1 MLLELREV
9 AAEVGGRDLFAGVSG
24 RLEAGQRI
32 ALTGPNGIGKTTLLR
47 IISGVTEPAG
57 GEVSV
62 ARGSRIGYL
71 RQELELGEA
80 VTLWQYALGAGDGE
94 IAKLELRL
102 RRLEAELAEDQS
114 RLSAYGQALTTYE
127 QLGGYLWENRVR
139 STLRGLGFTL
149 EQETM
154 PAASLSG
161 GQKVRLALARL
172 LLEGP
177 DILLLDEPT
186 NHLDLPA
193 MAWLEE
199 TLRQYPG
206 GIIAASHDRA
216 FLRNVATAI
225 WDFSPLGFQ
234 TYAAGYDAYRLHLKR
249 QIMREEEESR
259 SREAERERLQA
270 YIRRYKAGNRSTQ
283 AHDRER
289 KLERLGPAASVHR
302 AGKLKLRFDGRPLGE
317 RTLFLQVRGLTQAYP
332 GRRLWHSL
340 EFSLAE
346 GGRLGIVG
354 RNGSGKTTLLEALRG
369 AFKPDAGQV
378 IWAPGTRLG
387 YLAQEVDVT
396 GETPLDALLRLPG
409 MTVFAAR
416 SLLARHLFQPEQIE
430 TPLEKLSGGERS
442 RLALAVLV
450 AEGANVL
457 LLDEPTNHLDLPAQ
471 ETLEEALLAF
481 GGTLV
486 LISHDRAL
494 LQRVTDRWLWLQ
506 GDGHWQI
513 TADFEELLGLAQ
525 TESERTATAREA
537 RPAPAKQRR
546 ARRSQLR
553 AEVAEQERLV
563 SEAEEARRSVEA
575 ELQSASGAKA
585 AELATRL
592 YELTQEIERRYGVWQ
607 AAQEALEAEAAE
619 ELRN

>member
-1 MLLELREV
+1 MLLEVRDV
-9 AAEVGGRDLFAGVSG
+9 SAEVGGRELFTGVSG
-24 RLEAGQRI
+24 RLDAGQRI

-47 IISGVTEPAG
+47 IIARVSERAG
-57 GEVSV
+57 GEIAV
-62 ARGSRIGYL
+62 ARGARLGYL
-71 RQELELGEA
+71 RQDLDLGDA

-94 IAKLELRL
+94 IARLEQRL
-102 RRLEAELAEDQS
+102 RRLESELGQDPS

-127 QLGGYLWENRVR
+127 QIGGYLWENRVR
-139 STLRGLGFTL
+139 STLRGLGFTP
-149 EQETM
+149 EQEAM
-154 PAASLSG
+154 PAAGLSG

-199 TLRQYPG
+199 TLRQYSG

-234 TYAAGYDAYRLHLKR
+234 TYAGAYDAYRLHLKR
-249 QIMREEEESR
+249 QMAHEEEEGR
-259 SREAERERLQA
+259 RRAAERARLEA

-289 KLERLGPAASVHR
+289 KLDRLGPAASVRH
-302 AGKLKLRFDGRPLGE
+302 AGRLRLRFDGRPLGE
-317 RTLFLQVRGLTQAYP
+317 RTLFLQLRGLAQAYP
-332 GRRLWHSL
+332 GRTLWQDL
-340 EFSLAE
+340 TFSLAE
-346 GGRLGIVG
+346 GGRLGVVG

-369 AFKPDAGQV
+369 TFKPERGEV
-378 IWAPGTRLG
+378 LWAPGTRLG
-387 YLAQEVDVT
+387 YLAQEVAVA

-409 MTVFAAR
+409 MTIYEAR
-416 SLLARHLFQPEQIE
+416 RLLARHLFQPEQIE
-430 TPLEKLSGGERS
+430 TPLAELSGGERS

-450 AEGANVL
+450 AQGANVL

-471 ETLEEALLAF
+471 EELEEALLAF
-481 GGTLV
+481 PGTLV

-494 LQRVTDRWLWLQ
+494 LERVTDRWLWLQ
-506 GDGHWQI
+506 GDGQWRL
-513 TADFEELLGLAQ
+513 TEDFEEILGLTQAEPEGTTTQHEAKPAQ
-525 TESERTATAREA
+525 
-537 RPAPAKQRR
+537 AKRRR

-563 SEAEEARRSVEA
+563 GAAESARKAIEA
-575 ELQSASGAKA
+575 ELQTAAGARS

-592 YELTQEIERRYGVWQ
+592 YELTQEIERLYGRWQ
-607 AAQEALEAEAAE
+607 SAQEALEAEDE
-619 ELRN
+619 ESLRN

>member
-1 MLLELREV
+1 MLLELQDV
-9 AAEVGGRDLFAGVSG
+9 SAEVGGRELFSGVFG
-24 RLEAGQRI
+24 RLEVGQRI

-47 IISGVTEPAG
+47 IIARVIEPAG
-57 GEVSV
+57 GAVTT
-62 ARGSRIGYL
+62 ARGARVGYL

-94 IAKLELRL
+94 IARLERRL
-102 RRLEAELAEDQS
+102 RRLEEELADDQS
-114 RLSAYGQALTTYE
+114 RLSAYGQALTHYE

-139 STLRGLGFTL
+139 ATLRGLGFTP
-149 EQETM
+149 EQEAM
-154 PAASLSG
+154 PAAGLSG

-172 LLEGP
+172 LLEAP
-177 DILLLDEPT
+177 DVLLLDEPT

-216 FLRNVATAI
+216 FLRNVATSI
-225 WDFSPLGFQ
+225 WDFSPFGFQ
-234 TYAAGYDAYRLHLKR
+234 TYAGGYDAYRLHLKR
-249 QIMREEEESR
+249 QIAREEEESR
-259 SREAERERLQA
+259 RREAERARLQA

-289 KLERLGPAASVHR
+289 KLERLAPAAQARHTGR
-302 AGKLKLRFDGRPLGE
+302 LRLRFDGHPLGE
-317 RTLFLQVRGLTQAYP
+317 RTLFLQVRGLCQSYP
-332 GRRLWHSL
+332 GRTLWRDL

-369 AFKPDAGQV
+369 TFRPEGGEV
-378 IWAPGTRLG
+378 LWAPGTRLG
-387 YLAQEVDVT
+387 YLAQEVSVVGD
-396 GETPLDALLRLPG
+396 TPLDALLRLPG
-409 MTVFAAR
+409 MTIFAAR
-416 SLLARHLFQPEQIE
+416 RLLARHLFQPEQIE
-430 TPLEKLSGGERS
+430 TPVGELSGGERS

-471 ETLEEALLAF
+471 EALEEALLSF
-481 GGTLV
+481 PGTLL

-506 GDGHWQI
+506 GDGRWQI
-513 TADFEELLGLAQ
+513 AEDFEEILGLTQA
-525 TESERTATAREA
+525 EAERPSGQREA
-537 RPAPAKQRR
+537 RPAPARQRR

-553 AEVAEQERLV
+553 AQVAEQERLV
-563 SEAEEARRSVEA
+563 VEA
-575 ELQSASGAKA
+575 ETARRAVEEELQLAAGARA

-592 YELTQEIERRYGVWQ
+592 FELSQEIERLYAVWE
-607 AAQEALEAEAAE
+607 AAQEALEAEAADE
-619 ELRN
+619 VRN

>member
-1 MLLELREV
+1 MLLELQDV
-9 AAEVGGRDLFAGVSG
+9 SAEVGGRELFTGVSG
-24 RLEAGQRI
+24 RLDAGQRI

-47 IISGVTEPAG
+47 IISRVIEPAAG
-57 GEVSV
+57 QVTT
-62 ARGSRIGYL
+62 ARGVRVGYL

-94 IAKLELRL
+94 IPRLERRL
-102 RRLEAELAEDQS
+102 RRLEAEVAEDQS
-114 RLSAYGQALTTYE
+114 RLAAYGQTLTTYE

-139 STLRGLGFTL
+139 GTLRGLGFTP
-149 EQETM
+149 EQEAM
-154 PAASLSG
+154 PAAGLSG

-186 NHLDLPA
+186 NHLDLPS

-199 TLRQYPG
+199 TLSQYSG
-206 GIIAASHDRA
+206 GIVAASHDRA

-225 WDFSPLGFQ
+225 WDFSPIGFQ
-234 TYAAGYDAYRLHLKR
+234 SYGGGYDAYRLHLRR
-249 QIMREEEESR
+249 QIARQEEESR
-259 SREAERERLQA
+259 RREAERERLQA
-270 YIRRYKAGNRSTQ
+270 YVRRYKAGNRATQ

-289 KLERLGPAASVHR
+289 KLERLAPAAALRH
-302 AGKLKLRFDGRPLGE
+302 AGKMRLRFEGRPLGE
-317 RTLFLQVRGLTQAYP
+317 RTLFLQVQGLSQSYP
-332 GRRLWHSL
+332 GRTLWQDL
-340 EFSLAE
+340 DFSLHE

-369 AFKPDAGQV
+369 TFKPQRGEV
-378 IWAPGTRLG
+378 LWAPGTRLG
-387 YLAQEVDVT
+387 YLAQEVAVG

-409 MTVFAAR
+409 MTIFAAR
-416 SLLARHLFQPEQIE
+416 RLLARHLFQPEQIE
-430 TPLEKLSGGERS
+430 TPLGQLSGGERS

-471 ETLEEALLAF
+471 ETLEEALLSF
-481 GGTLV
+481 PGTIL

-494 LQRVTDRWLWLQ
+494 LESVTDRWLWLQ

-513 TADFEELLGLAQ
+513 TEDFAEVLGLSQA
-525 TESERTATAREA
+525 EGERPLGPREP
-537 RPAPAKQRR
+537 RPAPGRQRR

-553 AEVAEQERLV
+553 GEVAEKERLV
-563 SEAEEARRSVEA
+563 GEAEAERRAVEA
-575 ELQSASGAKA
+575 ELRQVGGARA

-592 YELTQEIERRYGVWQ
+592 FELQQEIDRLYGLWQ
-607 AAQEALEAEAAE
+607 AAQEALEAENAE
-619 ELRN
+619 DVRS